1 MERFWWVCLGS
12 ALGGGA
18 RYLLSLAALR
28 WLGATFPYGTLAVN
42 VVGSFGVGLLM
53 HVALETTLVPP
64 GVRVFLATGVLG
76 GLTTYSTFNYETLVF
91 ASEGEWTL
99 AAANLAATVVGC
111 LLAGLLGVASGRVLV
126 DVLTGG

>member
-1 MERFWWVCLGS
+1 M
-12 ALGGGA
+12 
-18 RYLLSLAALR
+18 
-28 WLGATFPYGTLAVN
+28 
-42 VVGSFGVGLLM
+42 
-53 HVALETTLVPP
+53 
-64 GVRVFLATGVLG
+64 LG